1 MKKAN
6 QRKLYYQNLK
16 AQSTLARINK
26 SSLKKHI
33 FQMEQNSLSS
43 KFTTHLVANAGFF
56 CFVLFFFYQR
66 VYFLVICFR

>member
-1 MKKAN
+1 MKKTN

-43 KFTTHLVANAGFF
+43 KFTSHLVANAGFF
-56 CFVLFFFYQR
+56 FFINAFT
-66 VYFLVICFR
+66 F